1 MTIEELID
9 LQEAGSRARVL
20 GLGSHENPYLKSA
33 GQTLDDAYTR
43 EVRQAR
49 IEAWKFGWEAEDAS
63 REGRMVSFISSLI
76 RHHERGA
83 TA

>member
-1 MTIEELID
+1 LTIEELID
-9 LQEAGSRARVL
+9 LQEAGSRARVI
-20 GLGSHENPYLKSA
+20 GLGSHENPYLKSDVRP
-33 GQTLDDAYTR
+33 LDSPRAHEDWQ
-43 EVRQAR
+43 VRV
-49 IEAWKFGWEAEDAS
+49 EAWNFGWEAEDAS